1 MPRHRPKKTTL
12 SFSLTRNGWASSN
25 RTAFLAALVAMGEA
39 CLMLNRRSQQL
50 LTRLR
55 ARLAAGQE
63 LADQFR
69 PTDLEEWFAVSS
81 TTAQD
86 WLHQWQEQGLLEPAR
101 PGQRIR
107 SWRLREPWQQWVL
120 GQPQQRE

>member
-1 MPRHRPKKTTL
+1 
-12 SFSLTRNGWASSN
+12 
-25 RTAFLAALVAMGEA
+25 V
-39 CLMLNRRSQQL
+39 
-50 LTRLR
+50 
-55 ARLAAGQE
+55 AAGQE

-86 WLHQWQEQGLLEPAR
+86 WLHQWQEQELLEPAR